1 MKKGLRT
8 GNRLL
13 SWLLAVAMVITM
25 LPVSA
30 ANVKAETSNSTE
42 GNAAEESTNN
52 AEDDSVSL
60 IVNGS
65 PKIEVALAVGQTD
78 LSYANFKT
86 DLTDALTQLQIP
98 TENIS
103 FQEVDAKSAASQSK
117 FTWARYD
124 HSDNASY
131 YNNVNYPYVENIGNQ
146 TSNPCNTQDFHIA
159 TDETGTQMT
168 FYGYGSSGYKDFNF
182 MSNAQATKKTIEFTI
197 EEDKAQDALDGFGF
211 LINSSITG
219 SPYATAS
226 GTVERQKLNGY
237 LVFFQYNG
245 NTGDAATTGKGREI
259 RLFQLKDVNTYDLHH
274 TMTGATFDSKNV
286 TGATLLATA
295 TTSYSSGHK
304 YRKIKMEIDPTY
316 VKMWYAGASSDN
328 SNVNLNDS
336 YLVYWDNNKTV
347 SSYPLT
353 KAFDV
358 DKNSNRVYRGGYGP
372 LSSYR
377 SHNCSAETIAT
388 LKNLSMTSE
397 YVRSLTEVVR
407 EPSWNSDRLS
417 FLVNL
422 NESKIEAFS
431 DVYSTSEIINRLQED
446 NVSYI
451 GWCGTNNAA
460 DSLQFVEGVA
470 NGSALVNMNDTGKYG
485 NDPYSEEAYKK
496 QILAIAQAIKNRIN
510 TEYVTTTGTY
520 LTTDNFKFTPS
531 GAKLDDGSW
540 SVGYAT
546 DSFANA
552 KANISNYQ
560 NLENA
565 SFAQAGYYEIYYQ
578 NDTDHPKAR
587 LRIHEA
593 PVAAFTAT
601 ISQNG
606 IAAIN
611 KSYDKEKC
619 QNPASATGSIADGIA
634 ESTYEYKELTSS
646 DSSVSI
652 SEWKKGLPS
661 SVVTGTTYLV
671 RLTVKDEDGA
681 TNSTV
686 QQLVLTDTSAEET
699 QKIAPYGAFSL
710 SKTQYIRG
718 IDNTIDITDKS
729 YMLDG
734 STDFT
739 VTYKIM
745 QGTIAQ
751 WTSDT
756 EKFKPGMTYSYV
768 IPDSNSLA
776 DGTYK
781 MVMTASNRTAKSAEV
796 SRTFTISTGY
806 KVEYMAG
813 AEDDNIKGLPTTQ
826 YKIKGN
832 ALQLSSVAPSR
843 TGYIFDGWTGSDAK
857 TYGVGGTYSTDAALT
872 LTAKWLART
881 SCTAAGYTGVYDGNA
896 HGITVSVTEPATDPV
911 IKYGTADG
919 IYDKDSLTYTNA
931 GVYTIYYQ
939 VSKSGYQTVT
949 GFKTVSIKQAEPK
962 EVKLLSK
969 VYNEETQSPQGVDS
983 AKVTGI
989 KDEEVTGNISYTYY
1003 TDKELKNKTT
1013 SLNGSTSD
1021 GSAPSKKGHYYV
1033 KAKFEGNTNYIAK
1046 ESNVVTLDI
1055 APDVYYYNA
1064 AGTKV
1069 YGTLED
1075 VLTAT
1080 DNPTKKIYIE
1090 SSMSLNDNVTIPAS
1104 NTLFIASG
1112 ATLTV
1117 PGGVTLTNN
1126 GTIRNNGKIEGEG
1139 KVVNNKSFYSGEVA
1153 VPFENNG
1160 NVYGTEFAAKTPITN
1175 NKSLNDCSGGQV
1187 TNGENGTV
1195 KNNDEVVTYTVT
1207 FDATSGLVGSNNV
1220 TNPKQQEIP
1229 CGNKAI
1235 DPAIENIVGKA
1246 EFQGWYKENTYENE
1260 WDFATDTVN
1269 GNITLYAK
1277 WKEYATFEAYWTD
1290 EDGKHYGT
1298 FEQVLEEVKKAKD
1311 EGKTGIEI
1319 HIQNKVSP
1327 DGNVTVPNDVP
1338 VVIDEG
1344 ATLTLKPNTTFN
1356 APGGITNNGTIKAS
1370 GEPGAEETKPVIDGG
1385 KTGIENNSNM
1395 TGIKAD
1401 SDVNNN
1407 AGATI
1412 TGSEITGDL
1421 DNSGTVEGST
1431 TSGKVTNHED
1441 GTLKDTSVTE
1451 PEKNLKNEGKY
1462 TDEAGNEQKNTVTYH
1477 VESEPSEGVR
1487 LGALQPESVVYGG
1500 LASFKRPTVTAQPDG
1515 TDLVFS
1521 GWYKENQYQNK
1532 WNFAKDVV
1540 TANVE
1545 LYTKLQP
1552 ASVFEAYWKDPNDPT
1567 GGMTYGTLTDAL
1579 ASESTM
1585 VTIRKDI
1592 TLPAPIEIPE
1602 NMTVVVNGDVTV
1614 TIPDGGIVNLEGTL
1628 LNNGTI
1634 DNGGVIRGN
1643 GQVTNSKSK
1652 TINGG
1657 EIQTSVV
1664 NEGTIYQATLSG
1676 PVTNN
1681 EQIVSSELSNEVTNN
1696 GTIYGSKLTK
1706 ESHVTNNKNI
1716 SGCDIQG
1723 EVENEGDGKIIDN
1736 NFSEVSYEVTF
1747 NLNGYGGDNTPEKKT
1762 IGCGKKI
1769 EEPARIL
1776 DQDYYLTGWYL
1787 DQACTESKKW
1797 NFATNTVSKPITLY
1811 AGWKLKTSYEA
1822 CWVNEDGETEYGTL
1836 LEAAQAAEAAKDTE
1850 NKVSEIFVQ
1859 NDASVS
1865 EPVTLPEGTKL
1876 VVQSGVTV
1884 TVEAG
1889 VEMDVP
1895 GGIENN
1901 GTIKAG
1907 AETGE
1912 KPQITGPVENKKD
1925 ASIQGCD
1932 ITGNVTNQGVI
1943 KNSSVE
1949 GDVTNSGAI
1958 EDTVI
1963 KAENVTNDGRITRGS
1978 IAGKDDAT
1986 GAKVTNNMSGS
1997 LAGVGVTGDVTN
2009 DGSISDNTTVDGK
2022 TTNGEKGK
2030 ITNSTLNGDVYNSG
2044 TITDTAIQAE
2054 NVTNDGSI
2062 TGSSIAGKDNDTKA
2076 TVTNGEK
2083 GTIENSD
2090 LSGQKVNNEGT
2101 LKNNNLSDANV
2112 DNTNGTMT
2120 GEGDEAITHTVTF
2133 DLNGHGDETQAPE
2146 VQTVA
2151 YDKKATCPPNPQ
2163 DDEFTMTG
2171 WYLDAE
2177 YTEEQ
2182 KWDFAANTVRKDI
2195 VLYAKWEL
2203 RSGYEAYWTVGD
2215 EQRYGSLEEA
2225 LQSGSNNVTIQK
2237 NVTLPSDMQIPE
2249 GMTVTIPDK
2258 VVVTIPEGTTVTV
2271 SGKLNNEGTIYNDGE
2286 IAGSGTVNNKK
2297 TIYGGSI
2304 ASSLENSGKI
2314 DGTDITGPVTNSGR
2328 ITDST
2333 LTNTVVNENGGA
2345 ITDSKMS
2352 GNVTN
2357 DGTISGGELT
2367 ESSSITNN
2375 KNISGCDIKG
2385 NVVNTDSGK
2394 IVDSSLEG
2402 IQYTVRF
2409 TRNGRG
2415 EDIPVENVPDAQII
2429 GCGCYVEEPDAIKD
2443 TDYVFI
2449 GWYKEAECQN
2459 KWNFNTDTVNGDIT
2473 LYAKWREKTT
2483 YEAYWIN
2490 EAGEFEYGTFEEVLK
2505 AANEAGA
2512 TQIHVQGETVVTQP
2526 LAIPEGMQVTV
2537 DPEAALTFG
2546 EGGSLT
2552 VNGMLTNQ
2560 GTITGV
2566 SGNGEPQIIGNVTNA
2581 SDAKIQNC
2589 GLRGNVENAGSISG
2603 SAITGNVNVTNTGS
2617 IANSAITGELT
2628 NAGSVRETTLQGN
2641 LNNAAGGELDNSV
2654 VNGNVDNAGKISGGS
2669 IVGETVHNSGE
2680 MFAAE
2685 IETASMS
2692 NDGTVSGGSI
2702 AGKEGAEATVT
2713 NSADA
2718 RLDGVTVTGNV
2729 TNDGTITNGSTISGT
2744 TTNNGTITDSTLN
2757 GTVDNKGTLENSDF
2771 EGAEVDNTEG
2781 TVIKGDNDQT
2791 LSYMVS
2797 FNTGSYGEAPQ
2808 SQTVEY
2814 GKKAT
2819 CPLDPVD
2826 ETYAFAGWYQDE
2838 ACTQPFDFNVTVIK
2852 KPTTI
2857 YGKWVSK
2864 SETEAYWTVGN
2875 ETKYG
2880 TLKEA
2885 LASGSKDVHITKK
2898 LEIAEDITI
2907 PEGVTV
2913 TVESGVTVSVSQDKK
2928 VTVAKDAQLINN
2940 GIVKN
2945 NGTIAG
2951 DGTVINNKNIT
2962 GGTVDTD
2969 ITNNGTV
2976 NSVELNGQVTNNKAI
2991 NDCEINA
2998 GLDNQ
3003 NGTVSKDGDQIV
3015 YTDTQLK
3022 GTVVK
3027 ETGDMQQ
3034 TQANATVKLM
3044 QGNKVIQEVKTAADG
3059 TYDLAEVPSGIYNL
3073 VIESAEGNT
3082 NTLLAQVN
3090 GNAIQMKE
3098 IKLPEGNLNNTVV
3111 VEEGAPDVVVG
3122 GLDLILTED
3131 VATQDTEGIT
3141 QADKEVVQNGGS
3153 IEVSFVTKQLD
3164 KIPADELDMEKV
3176 IDEDNK
3182 TPGMNLDL
3190 SVLKSVKEA
3199 QGDVEETRLTDLKNP
3214 IMVNI
3219 PIDKE
3224 LQGKKN
3230 YIVYRFHDG
3239 EVDRI
3244 TENADDGEYIEVQE
3258 GGTAITLYAKKF
3270 STYVLAYEKEKTPD
3284 TDKPGE
3290 NPTQPGQ
3297 NPADGSE
3304 DKKPDAGNNGNET
3317 GQNPADGSDSQK
3329 DPYQNLTDEQ
3339 KKVAQTLAAQLQLTA
3354 EQAVELVQFAQA
3366 NGIETDT
3373 LLVTENTILAQ
3384 AKDAD
3389 IKGASFARIQ
3399 AWSSKEKTN
3408 AVSLKWNKVK
3418 GADGYL
3424 IYGNQCGKKIK
3435 YITTLTG
3442 RKTSFTQKKLQ
3453 KGTYYKYV
3461 VCAYKQIGDKK
3472 VTIALSKTIHS
3483 TTKGGKYGVA
3493 KSVKVNKSTVSI
3505 KQGKTFR
3512 LKAKEVKK
3520 DKKIKQHR
3528 KVVFESSNPAVAT
3541 VSKKGVIK
3549 GVQKGRCY
3557 VYAYAQNGVYKRI
3570 KVSVK

>member
-30 ANVKAETSNSTE
+30 ANVKAETTEDSNSDS
-42 GNAAEESTNN
+42 GNNVTLVV
-52 AEDDSVSL
+52 DQ
-60 IVNGS
+60 S
-65 PKIEVALAVGQTD
+65 PKLEVALAVGNTKQNYATFEAD
-78 LSYANFKT
+78 LKT
-86 DLTDALTQLQIP
+86 ALEGKGIKGD
-98 TENIS
+98 NIS
-103 FQEVDAKSAASQSK
+103 FIEVDANASTSQESFPWWK
-117 FTWARYD
+117 YD
-124 HSDNASY
+124 HSGSVSSISDTNHTYIEKYSY
-131 YNNVNYPYVENIGNQ
+131 STYSPTYNLDGSEKSSGSGY
-146 TSNPCNTQDFHIA
+146 NPCDTQTYHIA
-159 TDETGTQMT
+159 SNTSGTQMT
-168 FYGYGSSGYKDFNF
+168 FYGYGAPAYKDFYYLPNTQQTRK
-182 MSNAQATKKTIEFTI
+182 SIEFTI
-197 EEDKAQDALDGFGF
+197 YEGVAYDALDGIGF
-211 LINSSITG
+211 LVNTSISGAYNSNQYI
-219 SPYATAS
+219 
-226 GTVERQKLNGY
+226 NGY
-237 LVFFQYNG
+237 LVFFQYTG
-245 NTGDAATTGKGREI
+245 NPAVGSSIK
-259 RLFQLKDVNTYDLHH
+259 LFQLTNVNAKSLHN
-274 TMTGATFDSKNV
+274 TDSGVFSSISTINGTSTTFSGTVKLIATNSNYGNYKN
-286 TGATLLATA
+286 
-295 TTSYSSGHK
+295 
-304 YRKIKMEIDPTY
+304 RKLKMEVMPDGLKI
-316 VKMWYAGASSDN
+316 WYKGNANTITSALTDSNLITWTTASGSTTKVPLEAGYEADG
-328 SNVNLNDS
+328 
-336 YLVYWDNNKTV
+336 KT
-347 SSYPLT
+347 
-353 KAFDV
+353 F
-358 DKNSNRVYRGGYGP
+358 RGGFGP
-372 LSSYR
+372 LISYK
-377 SHNCSAETIAT
+377 SHACGKPTQFT
-388 LKNLSMTSE
+388 LSNLKME
-397 YVRSLTEVVR
+397 ADYVRSLTEVVR
-407 EPSWNSDRLS
+407 EPSWSEDKLS

-422 NESKIEAFS
+422 NEDDIKDFS
-431 DVYSTSEIINRLQED
+431 EDYTTSEIINRLEQEK
-446 NVSYI
+446 VTYI
-451 GWCGTNNAA
+451 GWCGSANK
-460 DSLQFVEGVA
+460 DGSQVFVDGISEGS
-470 NGSALVNMNDTGKYG
+470 GLVNMNDATMIASGKQYYDRESYLLQVDAIADLIVKKVG
-485 NDPYSEEAYKK
+485 K
-496 QILAIAQAIKNRIN
+496 QI
-510 TEYVTTTGTY
+510 TTGGVYTY
-520 LTTDNFKFTPS
+520 LDTDDFHFTS
-531 GAKLDDGSW
+531 TGATLNDGNW
-540 SVGYAT
+540 SVGYSNT
-546 DSFANA
+546 SFSDA
-552 KANISNYQ
+552 KNSVSNYAD
-560 NLENA
+560 LA
-565 SFAQAGYYEIYYQ
+565 SAPFTLPGYYEVYYGGD
-578 NDTDHPKAR
+578 NETPKAKI
-587 LRIHEA
+587 RIHQA
-593 PVAAFTAT
+593 PKALFSASV
-601 ISQNG
+601 SENG
-606 IAAIN
+606 AIVVTN
-611 KSYDKEKC
+611 ASYDPDVKK
-619 QNPASATGSIADGIA
+619 NGDGATGSAEDGITSSKIEYRNMTDPEGWTTSAPESIADGQ
-634 ESTYEYKELTSS
+634 
-646 DSSVSI
+646 V
-652 SEWKKGLPS
+652 WM
-661 SVVTGTTYLV
+661 V
-671 RLTVKDEDGA
+671 RLTVKDADGA
-681 TNSTV
+681 SDILV
-686 QQLVLTDTSAEET
+686 QQISKQSAGSGEGSGGATAE
-699 QKIAPYGAFSL
+699 KKAPYNAFAL
-710 SKTQYIRG
+710 SKTQYIKN
-718 IDNTIDITDKS
+718 IDEYVEVYDQS
-729 YMLDG
+729 YTLDG
-734 STDFT
+734 EAFT
-739 VTYKIM
+739 V
-745 QGTIAQ
+745 
-751 WTSDT
+751 
-756 EKFKPGMTYSYV
+756 SYV
-768 IPDSNSLA
+768 LKNSVGTEVANSTSATFMPKQTNKYALSDLNA
-776 DGTYK
+776 GTYTLS
-781 MVMTASNRTAKSAEV
+781 MTATSASGKESESV
-796 SRTFTISTGY
+796 SRTFSVKEGY
-806 KVEYMAG
+806 KVTYDDGEGSG
-813 AEDDNIKGLPTTQ
+813 APATQ
-826 YKIKGN
+826 YKISGEN
-832 ALQLSSVAPSR
+832 LTLSSIAPARS
-843 TGYIFDGWTGSDAK
+843 GYIFAGWATEADGEATYQPGAIYTENKALDLYAVWKKPFVYQAK
-857 TYGVGGTYSTDAALT
+857 D
-872 LTAKWLART
+872 
-881 SCTAAGYTGVYDGNA
+881 YTGVYDGDGHNISVTVTEPDTMEGVTIYYLAKNA
-896 HGITVSVTEPATDPV
+896 NDSSVVTESQITDTSVSLEDVGSYKVYYKIVKDGYLTVSGSRTVEITKADPVSVTLSN
-911 IKYGTADG
+911 K
-919 IYDKDSLTYTNA
+919 SYTNSP
-931 GVYTIYYQ
+931 I
-939 VSKSGYQTVT
+939 SSPCTVDAA
-949 GFKTVSIKQAEPK
+949 V
-962 EVKLLSK
+962 VM
-969 VYNEETQSPQGVDS
+969 GVDGN
-983 AKVTGI
+983 KVQDGTLEYKYYLDKACTIETTTQDGASGTG
-989 KDEEVTGNISYTYY
+989 E
-1003 TDKELKNKTT
+1003 
-1013 SLNGSTSD
+1013 
-1021 GSAPSKKGHYYV
+1021 APQKKGTYYV
-1033 KAKFEGNTNYIAK
+1033 KAFLKNHKNYKDA
-1046 ESNVVTLDI
+1046 ESNVACLCVL
-1055 APDVYYYNA
+1055 PDVYYYNA
-1064 AGTKV
+1064 KGEKT

-1075 VLTAT
+1075 VLAAT
-1080 DNPTKKIYIE
+1080 DNPKKRIYIE
-1090 SSMSLNDNVTIPAS
+1090 SSMELNSDVTIPEGY
-1104 NTLFIASG
+1104 TLFIDSV
-1112 ATLTV
+1112 ATLTI
-1117 PGGVTLTNN
+1117 PEGVTLNNN
-1126 GTIRNNGKIEGEG
+1126 GTIRNSGTIDGDGKLI
-1139 KVVNNKSFYSGEVA
+1139 NNKTFDGGQVKDIEFVNSDS
-1153 VPFENNG
+1153 G
-1160 NVYGTEFAAKTPITN
+1160 NVTYTEFDSQTPVTN
-1175 NKSLNDCSGGQV
+1175 KGTLNDCTGGQV
-1187 TNGENGTV
+1187 TNEGN
-1195 KNNDEVVTYTVT
+1195 
-1207 FDATSGLVGSNNV
+1207 GLVKTDNKVVVYKVSFDVKANLDDK
-1220 TNPKQQEIP
+1220 TLAENPEDQSIN
-1229 CGNKAI
+1229 CGDKI
-1235 DPAIENIVGKA
+1235 VDEPQITDIEEVAK
-1246 EFQGWYKENTYENE
+1246 FQGWYLDQACSVGKK
-1260 WDFATDTVN
+1260 WDFANDTVN
-1269 GNITLYAK
+1269 SDITLYAK
-1277 WKEYATFEAYWTD
+1277 WEEFSTYEAYWVD
-1290 EDGKHYGT
+1290 EDEKKHFGT
-1298 FEQVLEEVKKAKD
+1298 FEEVLEQIKA
-1311 EGKTGIEI
+1311 EGNHAASL
-1319 HIQNKVSP
+1319 HIQNTVTTDKNITIP
-1327 DGNVTVPNDVP
+1327 DGIP
-1338 VVIDEG
+1338 VIIDTDAE
-1344 ATLTLKPNTTFN
+1344 LKLKPGTTFD
-1356 APGGITNNGTIKAS
+1356 APGGIENNGKISSAE
-1370 GEPGAEETKPVIDGG
+1370 GEGNPPVIKCGTG
-1385 KTGIENNSNM
+1385 SKTGIENNGNM
-1395 TGIKAD
+1395 TGIKAE
-1401 SDVNNN
+1401 SDVKNNN
-1407 AGATI
+1407 GATI
-1412 TGSEITGDL
+1412 TNSVITGDL
-1421 DNSGTVEGST
+1421 DNSGTVTKSEAKGN
-1431 TSGKVTNHED
+1431 VTNHES
-1441 GTLKDTSVTE
+1441 GTLADTTVDAQ
-1451 PEKNLKNEGKY
+1451 KLKNEGQY
-1462 TDEAGNEQKNTVTYH
+1462 TEGGNAVTHTVTYN
-1477 VESEPSEGVR
+1477 VTPASGD
-1487 LGALQPESVVYGG
+1487 GITITCPESDTVVFGG
-1500 LASFKRPTVTAQPDG
+1500 MASFKRPIVTPED

-1521 GWYKENQYQNK
+1521 GWYKDENYTEGNE
-1532 WNFAKDVV
+1532 WNFVKDVV
-1540 TANVE
+1540 TDDEN
-1545 LYTKLQP
+1545 LYTKLQSK
-1552 ASVFEAYWKDPNDPT
+1552 AVFDAYWIDSDGNL
-1567 GGMTYGTLTDAL
+1567 TYGTLTDAL

-1592 TLPAPIEIPE
+1592 TLPDSIEIPE
-1602 NMTVVVNGDVTV
+1602 NMTVVVNEDLTI
-1614 TIPDGGIVNLEGTL
+1614 TIPDGGTVKLEGTL

-1634 DNGGVIRGN
+1634 DNGGIIEGT
-1643 GQVTNSKSK
+1643 GQLTNKKS
-1652 TINGG
+1652 INGG
-1657 EIQTSVV
+1657 TVKTDVV
-1664 NEGTIYQATLSG
+1664 NDGKINEATLSG

-1681 EQIVSSELSNEVTNN
+1681 GQIVSSELSNEVTNN
-1696 GTIYGSKLTK
+1696 GTIYDSKLTE

-1747 NLNGYGGDNTPEKKT
+1747 NLNGHGGDNTPEKKT
-1762 IGCGKKI
+1762 IVCGKKI

-1797 NFATNTVSKPITLY
+1797 NFATNTVSKTITLY

-1822 CWVNEDGETEYGTL
+1822 CWKNKDGETEYGTL

-1850 NKVSEIFVQ
+1850 NKVSEIYVQ

-1865 EPVTLPEGTKL
+1865 ESVTLPEGTKL

-1889 VEMDVP
+1889 GEMDVP

-1912 KPQITGPVENKKD
+1912 KPQITGPVENRKD

-1932 ITGNVTNQGVI
+1932 ITGDVD
-1943 KNSSVE
+1943 NSGKISDGTIN
-1949 GDVTNSGAI
+1949 GDVTNNGEI
-1958 EDTVI
+1958 TDTAI
-1963 KAENVTNDGRITRGS
+1963 KADEVMNSGNITGGS
-1978 IAGKDDAT
+1978 IAGKEDGTNAEVINNES
-1986 GAKVTNNMSGS
+1986 GALSG
-1997 LAGVGVTGDVTN
+1997 VDVTGDVTN
-2009 DGSISDNTTVDGK
+2009 DGTVSDGTNITGDVENNGTVSGGTTINGK
-2022 TTNGEKGK
+2022 TTNGE
-2030 ITNSTLNGDVYNSG
+2030 N
-2044 TITDTAIQAE
+2044 
-2054 NVTNDGSI
+2054 GSI
-2062 TGSSIAGKDNDTKA
+2062 TGSNLNGDVENNGDITDTTIKADNVTNNGDITGGSIAGKTEDKA
-2076 TVTNGEK
+2076 NVTNSGNLN
-2083 GTIENSD
+2083 NSD
-2090 LSGQKVNNEGT
+2090 LSGA
-2101 LKNNNLSDANV
+2101 DV

-2120 GEGDEAITHTVTF
+2120 GEEGAEITHTVTF
-2133 DLNGHGDETQAPE
+2133 DLNGHENATPTPQ
-2146 VQTVA
+2146 VQTVE
-2151 YDKKATCPPNPQ
+2151 YGKKATRPVDPQ
-2163 DDEFTMTG
+2163 DDEYTMTG
-2171 WYLDAE
+2171 WYLEDAGCA
-2177 YTEEQ
+2177 EES
-2182 KWDFAANTVRKDI
+2182 KWDFASNTVKTNI
-2195 VLYAKWEL
+2195 TLYAKWEL
-2203 RSGYEAYWTVGD
+2203 RSGYEAYWITQDG
-2215 EQRYGSLEEA
+2215 ETRYGTLAEA
-2225 LQSGSNNVTIQK
+2225 LASGSSDVTIQK
-2237 NVTLPSDMQIPE
+2237 NVTLPNGVEIPE

-2271 SGKLNNEGTIYNDGE
+2271 NGKLDNAGTIYNDGE
-2286 IAGSGTVNNKK
+2286 IAGSGTVNNEKA
-2297 TIYGGSI
+2297 IYGGSI
-2304 ASSLENSGKI
+2304 KAAAINSGKI

-2333 LTNTVVNENGGA
+2333 LTNTVVNTEDGA
-2345 ITDSKMS
+2345 ITDSIMS
-2352 GNVTN
+2352 GDVTN
-2357 DGTISGGELT
+2357 NGMISGGELT
-2367 ESSSITNN
+2367 ETSHVTNN

-2394 IVDSSLEG
+2394 IVDSSLDG
-2402 IQYTVRF
+2402 IKYTVTF
-2409 TRNGRG
+2409 TRNGCG
-2415 EDIPVENVPDAQII
+2415 EDVPGENVPDAQII
-2429 GCGCYVEEPDAIKD
+2429 DCGRYVTEPDAIKD

-2459 KWNFNTDTVNGDIT
+2459 KWNFNTDTVNGDVP
-2473 LYAKWREKTT
+2473 LYAGWRAKND
-2483 YEAYWIN
+2483 YEAYWVDVT
-2490 EAGEFEYGTFEEVLK
+2490 GEFVYGTLAEVLENAI
-2505 AANEAGA
+2505 AAGCSEV
-2512 TQIHVQGETVVTQP
+2512 HVQENTTVSQP
-2526 LAIPEGMQVTV
+2526 LTIPAGVQVTV
-2537 DPEAALTFG
+2537 DADVVVTFT
-2546 EGGSLT
+2546 EGGSLNVEGGL
-2552 VNGMLTNQ
+2552 VNH
-2560 GTITGV
+2560 GTLESQVAGDAVQITGPVTNAADGKIQNCNLQSDVINEGSV
-2566 SGNGEPQIIGNVTNA
+2566 SDSKISGNVTNTGDIAGTTVTGNTENHGIIRDSVLNGTLNNA
-2581 SDAKIQNC
+2581 SGGELNTSTVN
-2589 GLRGNVENAGSISG
+2589 GNVENAG
-2603 SAITGNVNVTNTGS
+2603 T
-2617 IANSAITGELT
+2617 
-2628 NAGSVRETTLQGN
+2628 
-2641 LNNAAGGELDNSV
+2641 
-2654 VNGNVDNAGKISGGS
+2654 ISGGS
-2669 IVGETVHNSGE
+2669 VNADTVHNSGE
-2680 MFAAE
+2680 ISSATITAA
-2685 IETASMS
+2685 TVN
-2692 NDGTVSGGSI
+2692 NDGEISDVSI
-2702 AGKEGAEATVT
+2702 AGKDETGATVT
-2713 NSADA
+2713 NGAN
-2718 RLDGVTVTGNV
+2718 GVISVTQVTGNV

-2744 TTNNGTITDSTLN
+2744 TTNNGTIKDSTLN

-2781 TVIKGDNDQT
+2781 TVIEGDNDQT

-3044 QGNKVIQEVKTAADG
+3044 QGNKVIQQVKTAADG
-3059 TYDLAEVPSGIYNL
+3059 TYDLSEVPSGIYNL

-3082 NTLLAQVN
+3082 NTLLVQVN

-3098 IKLPEGNLNNTVV
+3098 IKLPEGNLNNSVV

-3297 NPADGSE
+3297 
-3304 DKKPDAGNNGNET
+3304 KPDAGNNGNET

-3339 KKVAQTLAAQLQLTA
+3339 KAMAQTLAAQLQLTA

-3528 KVVFESSNPAVAT
+3528 AIVFESSNPAVAT

-3570 KVSVK
+3570 KISVK